1 MKIAKRIIKYHLG
14 RNIDAIAELT
24 DKLYDQQI
32 NYTSYTGYGKNVPS
46 VIKIQLDNLTSDEIE
61 EINAAVNWTHE

>member
-32 NYTSYTGYGKNVPS
+32 NYTSYTGYGNNVPS
-46 VIKIQLDNLTSDEIE
+46 AIKIQLDNLTSDDIE
-61 EINAAVNWTHE
+61 EINAAVNWTQE